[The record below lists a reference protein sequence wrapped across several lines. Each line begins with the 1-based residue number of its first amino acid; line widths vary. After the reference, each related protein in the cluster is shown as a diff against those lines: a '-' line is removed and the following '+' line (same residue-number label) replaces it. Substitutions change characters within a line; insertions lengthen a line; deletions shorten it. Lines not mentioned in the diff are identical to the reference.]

1 MPKGVK
7 WRGHSL
13 YQINQRLDD
22 ARSARAAA
30 YQVKI
35 ATDERADRLELEAK
49 SQLIFIAEELKGL
62 EPDWIYIS
70 GSWECADSPTDRC
83 IYNEHKDSWHDR
95 CLFCG
100 EPEDRG

>member
-13 YQINQRLDD
+13 YQITQRLDD
-22 ARSARAAA
+22 ARLARSTA
-30 YQVKI
+30 YQVKL
-35 ATDERADRLELEAK
+35 ATDERAKRLETEAK
-49 SQLIFIAEELKGL
+49 QKLIEIADELKGL
-62 EPDWIYIS
+62 EPDDIYLS
-70 GSWECADSPTDRC
+70 TSWECADSPTDRC
-83 IYNEHKDSWHDR
+83 IYNEDKDSWHDH